1 MLNPFHCLLQLES
14 DGLAHNANRSV
25 LGAVNCRI
33 QNEPPPLR
41 KIRPNEWVSWGMTTV
56 ETDLSH

>member
-1 MLNPFHCLLQLES
+1 LLQLES